1 MSYPLETRNY
11 TLYVLFHRRPFL
23 SLETLFSFN
32 TLLIPW
38 RHFCFIVD
46 PIVTSEHLMFHRRLF
61 CFIGEQFCFIGDPVG
76 LSENFS
82 FHQRSI
88 YFVVSLETLLCHWKL
103 FRFIGNSFASLKKS
117 CFIGDPFVL
126 LGTLFWSDTI
136 CLIKDTF
143 CFIKDPL
150 ISSETHSFHWRHFC
164 VIENSFVLSNT
175 LLFNRRPFSF
185 IEDLLVSLET
195 LLFH

>member
-82 FHQRSI
+82 FHQKSI
-88 YFVVSLETLLCHWKL
+88 YFVVSLETLLCLWKILSFHRKL
-103 FRFIGNSFASLKKS
+103 FCFIEEIFFHRRPF
-117 CFIGDPFVL
+117 CFIGDSFL
-126 LGTLFWSDTI
+126 IGHHLFNQ
-136 CLIKDTF
+136 
-143 CFIKDPL
+143 
-150 ISSETHSFHWRHFC
+150 RHF
-164 VIENSFVLSNT
+164 
-175 LLFNRRPFSF
+175 
-185 IEDLLVSLET
+185 
-195 LLFH
+195 LFH